1 MKFAPACAGFTCP
14 VRPTRVSALLGIL
27 LTAMVAPRAY
37 AQASPIYS
45 VVEAFPNLTFKR
57 PTDLQSARDG
67 SNRLFLVEQDGII
80 RVFDNRPGEK
90 TSAVFLDL
98 RSRVNREGNEMG
110 MLGLA
115 FHPEFKSHPEFF
127 VDYTASRAGQR
138 ITRVSRFTAPAKQSG
153 GVASSEETVIE
164 IDQPYSNHKGGQIVF
179 GPDGMLYIGM
189 GDGGSA
195 GDPAGN
201 AQNLNSLL
209 GKILRIDVSSKPYSI
224 PADNPFKSVTASRG
238 EVFAYGLRNPWRF
251 SFDRANGQ
259 LWAGDVG
266 QNTWEEIDIIQKG
279 KNYGWDCREAAH
291 PFQPVSEQCD
301 LCKTAHDLVDPVL
314 EYGRTQGISVTGGY
328 VYRGKALPDLAG
340 WYVYADYGTG
350 NVWALRM
357 ENGKAVNRLIANAH
371 DLLIST
377 FGVDENDELYLC
389 AHDPSDTPTKI
400 YKLVAK

>member
-1 MKFAPACAGFTCP
+1 MK
-14 VRPTRVSALLGIL
+14 RTRLLSL
-27 LTAMVAPRAY
+27 LLLMVVAPRAH
-37 AQASPIYS
+37 AQDYS

-57 PTDLQSARDG
+57 PTDLQCARDG
-67 SNRLFLVEQDGII
+67 SHRLFVVEQDGVI
-80 RVFDNRPGEK
+80 RVFNNDPAEK

-98 RSRVNREGNEMG
+98 RSRVDDSGNEMG

-115 FHPEFKSHPEFF
+115 FHPDFGSHPEFF
-127 VDYTASRAGQR
+127 VDYTASKMTKR

-153 GVASSEETVIE
+153 GIASSEETVIE
-164 IDQPYSNHKGGQIVF
+164 IDQPYANHNGGQVAF
-179 GPDGMLYIGM
+179 GPDGMLYIAL

-195 GDPAGN
+195 GDPHGN
-201 AQNLNSLL
+201 AQDVRSLL
-209 GKILRIDVSSKPYSI
+209 GKLLRIDVSKRPYGI
-224 PADNPFKSVTASRG
+224 PKDNPFASGANHARG
-238 EVFAYGLRNPWRF
+238 EIFAYGLRNPWRF

-266 QNTWEEIDIIQKG
+266 QNTYEEIDIIGKG

-291 PFQPVSEQCD
+291 SFQPASEQCD
-301 LCKTAHDLVDPVL
+301 LCQSAHDLVDPVW

-328 VYRGKALPDLAG
+328 VYRGKALPDLVG
-340 WYVYADYGTG
+340 WYVYADYGSG

-357 ENGKAVNRLIANAH
+357 QDGKAVNRLLTNAH
-371 DLLIST
+371 ALIST

-400 YKLVAK
+400 LKLVAN